1 MNYGIPALAVLLALG
16 GCTLPSNVALKHI
29 DTLRQ
34 DQEICLR
41 TNAGYFN
48 GKDGDPSELGKNIAA
63 ACRDQTDTLSAYAV
77 PHISTDEAERFRAD
91 AAHRAAAYVTDARN
105 RG

>member
-1 MNYGIPALAVLLALG
+1 
-16 GCTLPSNVALKHI
+16 
-29 DTLRQ
+29 LRQ

-48 GKDGDPSELGKNIAA
+48 GKAGDPLELGRNIAA
-63 ACRDQTDTLSAYAV
+63 ACRDQTDTLSVYAV
-77 PHISTDEAERFRAD
+77 PHISAGEAEGFRAD
-91 AAHRAAAYVTDARN
+91 AVQRAAAYVKDARN